1 MKVLEE
7 FRRPAKYQGAP
18 LVSDISFFGAT
29 KSEKSQQYVSTL
41 PSLEEDD
48 FLNSSL
54 SVYLASKQS

>member
-29 KSEKSQQYVSTL
+29 KSEKSQEYVSTL

-48 FLNSSL
+48 F
-54 SVYLASKQS
+54 